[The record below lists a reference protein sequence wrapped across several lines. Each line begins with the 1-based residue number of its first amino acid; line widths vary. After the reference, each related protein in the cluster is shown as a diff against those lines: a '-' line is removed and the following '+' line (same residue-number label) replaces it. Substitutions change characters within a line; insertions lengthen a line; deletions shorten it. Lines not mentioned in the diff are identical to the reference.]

1 MTPNR
6 HPKGHPHD
14 QDLPELEAWLERV
27 VGLRHPDPAPVVR
40 DLDE

>member
-6 HPKGHPHD
+6 HRKEKGE
-14 QDLPELEAWLERV
+14 QDLPELETWLERV
-27 VGLRHPDPAPVVR
+27 VGLRHPDPAPVLH

>member
-6 HPKGHPHD
+6 HRKDPRD

-27 VGLRHPDPAPVVR
+27 VGLRHPDPAPVVH

>member
-6 HPKGHPHD
+6 HRKHPND
-14 QDLPELEAWLERV
+14 QDLPELDAWLERV